1 LDRTAVMFQEVVHSI
16 SWSGSDGL
24 WMSGSGEKLVVDF
37 ECFAVEAD
45 ECHGLDAAGINVTA
59 YCFDGDAGCAV
70 RRKGVDAGA
79 DGGEGYGAD
88 IVLLGEFKAVA
99 ITACEKIVFAAIASV
114 PDRADGVENPFG
126 GKLEAGSG
134 FCVSGGAAVEFA
146 AGSEEFGAGG
156 AVDSAIDPAAPKE

>member
-1 LDRTAVMFQEVVHSI
+1 
-16 SWSGSDGL
+16 
-24 WMSGSGEKLVVDF
+24 MSGRGEKFVVNLQSV
-37 ECFAVEAD
+37 ATEAD
-45 ECHGLDAAGINVTA
+45 ECDGVYPAGSYMAANCI
-59 YCFDGDAGCAV
+59 DGDAGCAV
-70 RRKGVDAGA
+70 GGKRVDAGA

>member
-1 LDRTAVMFQEVVHSI
+1 MFQEVVHSI

-79 DGGEGYGAD
+79 DGWEGYGASSM
-88 IVLLGEFKAVA
+88 L
-99 ITACEKIVFAAIASV
+99 
-114 PDRADGVENPFG
+114 P
-126 GKLEAGSG
+126 GKLEAATVAVCEKDGLVVVASMPD
-134 FCVSGGAAVEFA
+134 GADGVKDP
-146 AGSEEFGAGG
+146 FGR
-156 AVDSAIDPAAPKE
+156 